1 MRLLTR
7 ALAARTANRAA
18 AVRLLVFFLAAT
30 FIVEVA
36 VMRLLPRIVPAH
48 ASPALVG
55 AVDAGILTLILGP
68 ITWWV
73 FLVPLQRTHDARGLL
88 ISRIL
93 SAQEDERTRI
103 SRDLHDGL
111 GQSLTSILLRLR
123 VLGDQTLSEEARA
136 NVASIRQ
143 TTSDSLDD
151 LRRLVRETRPPVLAD
166 LGLAAALEKQ
176 LHEAQEASGIDMS
189 LDWHGRDAARLSPEL
204 ETVMYRVIQ
213 EAVTNAMKHAAAGH
227 VKVAVAVGPTELT
240 AVVADDGV
248 GFDLANG
255 RVVPEKSFGLLGILE
270 RLRPFGGTF
279 DVKSSAGR
287 GTTVTARVP
296 LPIHEAQQ

>member
-166 LGLAAALEKQ
+166 LGLAAAIEKQ

-204 ETVMYRVIQ
+204 ETAMYRVIQ

-227 VKVAVAVGPTELT
+227 VKVTVAVGPTEVT

-279 DVKSSAGR
+279 DVISSAGR
-287 GTTVTARVP
+287 GTTVSARVP

>member
-1 MRLLTR
+1 MRLLTG
-7 ALAARTANRAA
+7 ALAARTASRAA
-18 AVRLLVFFLAAT
+18 AVRLLVFFLATT

-55 AVDAGILTLILGP
+55 AVDAAILTLILSP

-88 ISRIL
+88 LSRIL

-111 GQSLTSILLRLR
+111 GQSLTTILIRLR
-123 VLGDQTLSEEARA
+123 VLEDQTLSEEARA
-136 NVASIRQ
+136 NVAAIRQ
-143 TTSDSLDD
+143 TTSDSLND

-176 LHEAQEASGIDMS
+176 LHEAQEASGIEMS
-189 LDWHGRDAARLSPEL
+189 LDWHSRDAARLSPEL

-213 EAVTNAMKHAAAGH
+213 EAVTNAMKHAAASH
-227 VKVAVAVGPTELT
+227 VKVTVAVGPTELT
-240 AVVADDGV
+240 AVVADNGV
-248 GFDLANG
+248 GFDQAHG
-255 RVVPEKSFGLLGILE
+255 RIIHEKSFGLLGMLE

-279 DVKSSAGR
+279 DMKSSAGR
-287 GTTVTARVP
+287 GATVTARVP
-296 LPIHEAQQ
+296 LPVPEAQP